1 MGGVGGYG
9 YFKILNNGGM
19 GKSWKNLHGRLRH
32 NAGEVGGGGNP
43 FQSKFGVLVPQKIL
57 NKTFNF
63 WRNVP
68 ELALDKRL
76 FFWFETQNINTP
88 NETFYWM
95 NKKFYVMYL
104 YFEFKTKKIILTL
117 VKNHTEFL
125 CFSSLWLINT
135 EKISLLLMCS
145 VKKRYFEG
153 L

>member
-1 MGGVGGYG
+1 MGGGGYG

-19 GKSWKNLHGRLRH
+19 GKSWKNLHERLRH
-32 NAGEVGGGGNP
+32 NAGE
-43 FQSKFGVLVPQKIL
+43 VLVPQKIL

-68 ELALDKRL
+68 ELARDKRL

-88 NETFYWM
+88 NDIFYWM